1 MLACRTWT
9 RLLPSVTIGGSKRLG
24 AVRTVGKYHTRKTDP
39 QQHTAI
45 WKRKQSSSTRDKVTD
60 TTCIDVE
67 PPTRSQLF
75 RLFSQAAVPMIGF
88 GIMDQTVMIQAG
100 NAIDCTIGVLFGLS
114 TLSAAAIGQICS
126 DASGV
131 LFGGTV
137 ERLAKAAGLPS
148 ANLTPAQSKMPIVAR
163 VTLAGSFLGIIV
175 GCTIGLV
182 NLLFIDTSRSSTLK
196 LRAFNDGQDFE
207 FTVEASN
214 AVRSDVTAL
223 TVEGP
228 DVDGVLASMTTA
240 LAMQGCSIVEI
251 SAKRAPSKE
260 GSFGLANSGGIKDVF
275 FVVDRETGEPF
286 DDDQLEVVAQTLLE
300 ATRTPLRNLDVVHG
314 AMVHDRNDI
323 AIDSSFS
330 EKLKTLER
338 RMSIVRSGAAD
349 TAPTTGLTRRITVVR
364 HLIPEEPKD
373 NNDSSGK

>member
-1 MLACRTWT
+1 MDA
-9 RLLPSVTIGGSKRLG
+9 SNSM
-24 AVRTVGKYHTRKTDP
+24 
-39 QQHTAI
+39 
-45 WKRKQSSSTRDKVTD
+45 
-60 TTCIDVE
+60 E

-75 RLFSQAAVPMIGF
+75 RVFSQAAVPMIGF

-148 ANLTPAQSKMPIVAR
+148 ANLSVAQTKLPIVAR
-163 VTLAGSFLGIIV
+163 VTWAGSFLGIIL
-175 GCTIGLV
+175 GCTIGLI
-182 NLLFIDTSRSSTLK
+182 NLWFIDTSRSSTLK
-196 LRAFNDGQDFE
+196 LRALNDGQDFE

-214 AVRSDVTAL
+214 AVRPDATAL

-228 DVDGVLASMTTA
+228 DVDGVLASMTAA

-251 SAKRAPSKE
+251 SAKRAPPKDDSVGKNT
-260 GSFGLANSGGIKDVF
+260 SSSSSGGIKDVF

-286 DDDQLEVVAQTLLE
+286 EDDQLEKVARTLLE
-300 ATRTPLRNLDVVHG
+300 ATRTPLRNLDSVQAAVVHE
-314 AMVHDRNDI
+314 RS
-323 AIDSSFS
+323 DSPMNPSFS

-338 RMSIVRSGAAD
+338 RISIVRSVSAD
-349 TAPTTGLTRRITVVR
+349 SSPSGLTRRITVVR
-364 HLIPEEPKD
+364 HRAHD
-373 NNDSSGK
+373 DDGQ